1 MHQGPPG
8 RHDHGSQA
16 RTLLGLGAALAGAEL
31 LTALTPHAARYL
43 RSELD
48 RAVGLLAQDRL
59 FAAVQGFTGL
69 GRFEDPRFL
78 DRLRLAQQAGC
89 MSLNQSVDGILGT
102 ARAAV
107 TITGF
112 LGSML
117 VLSPVMTGLA
127 LAAGAAWP
135 AAGALGAGGQPA
147 SVLAV
152 AVLAA
157 VLTLAL
163 AGIVLLGRRLVVVT
177 VRGESMRPAHRD
189 GDRLLVRRGP
199 GRPRRGDVVVL
210 VPPGARHSRH
220 WIVKRVA
227 AAPGDRVP
235 RGDVPALTAVPEARV
250 PPGHLVLLGDNPPA
264 SIDSRQVGYFP
275 ADTLLGVVL
284 RPLT

>member
-1 MHQGPPG
+1 MTPAPAPGPHRPPRSGFRGPSLFRTAQPSPDAGPPAPPG
-8 RHDHGSQA
+8 PDIG
-16 RTLLGLGAALAGAEL
+16 LLGPG
-31 LTALTPHAARYL
+31 PR
-43 RSELD
+43 RSPGV
-48 RAVGLLAQDRL
+48 R
-59 FAAVQGFTGL
+59 
-69 GRFEDPRFL
+69 
-78 DRLRLAQQAGC
+78 
-89 MSLNQSVDGILGT
+89 
-102 ARAAV
+102 
-107 TITGF
+107 
-112 LGSML
+112 
-117 VLSPVMTGLA
+117 TGLA
-127 LAAGAAWP
+127 LAVGAAWP
-135 AAGALGAGGQPA
+135 AAGALGAGGRPA
-147 SVLAV
+147 SALAA
-152 AVLAA
+152 AVIAA

-177 VRGESMRPAHRD
+177 VRGESMRPAYRD

-235 RGDVPALTAVPEARV
+235 RGDVPALTAVPEAHV
-250 PPGHLVLLGDNPPA
+250 PPGRLVLLGDNPPA